1 MNKDI
6 PPTSVPMFCPPCCGG
21 RGDNI
26 GGGIAVAISC
36 FEVSITEGVLTVHS
50 LAEMRLAGEA
60 FAILCERISAT
71 DAAVRKKV
79 SVDE

>member
-1 MNKDI
+1 M
-6 PPTSVPMFCPPCCGG
+6 
-21 RGDNI
+21 
-26 GGGIAVAISC
+26 AISC